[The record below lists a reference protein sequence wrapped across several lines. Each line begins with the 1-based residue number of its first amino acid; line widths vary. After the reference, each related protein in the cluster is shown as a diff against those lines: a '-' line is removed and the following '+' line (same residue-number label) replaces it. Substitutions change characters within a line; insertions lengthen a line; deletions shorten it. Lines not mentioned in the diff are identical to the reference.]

1 MEGSVAL
8 VEDEVRSIAAI
19 EDPVVRNERITEAYR
34 RLSDQMCAFIGGP
47 FANWCTYAIWSSRT
61 VGGALAGR
69 DLPLRAQQLL
79 RRVVRDEAARAR
91 VEGRLRAALPRTR
104 TTYAVPLADGNRDIF
119 VEVGASF
126 TRFLAHL
133 GADIVADERHLDEA
147 LETIVGE
154 DFGDGAATASGGP
167 RDAEPAAGSSRPPA
181 MATAAPALLREG
193 LRYYYAARFAES
205 ADQRSELVLAG
216 SLLVGAYEQ
225 RRVQDDVAAS
235 FAIGVAQVL
244 GPLARV
250 EWIRKLATPP
260 WARLMTRQIMSL
272 VIDGD
277 VIALG
282 EPIKA
287 APGANAL
294 YPATLAHVDSPALA
308 GILRQYDP
316 APGKPVIARNWSDYD
331 DRMRFITAFFRS
343 RQQSGGLF
351 RDGALEGEW

>member
-1 MEGSVAL
+1 MEGRVAL

-34 RLSDQMCAFIGGP
+34 RLSDQMCVFIGGP

-69 DLPLRAQQLL
+69 DLPVRAQQLL
-79 RRVVRDEAARAR
+79 TRLVRENGARGRIEA
-91 VEGRLRAALPRTR
+91 RLRSALPRTR
-104 TTYAVPLADGNRDIF
+104 TTYAVPLANGNRDIF
-119 VEVGASF
+119 VEVGSSF

-133 GADIVADERHLDEA
+133 GADVVADEQHLDEA
-147 LETIVGE
+147 IETIVGE
-154 DFGDGAATASGGP
+154 DLGDG
-167 RDAEPAAGSSRPPA
+167 

-205 ADQRSELVLAG
+205 ADQRSEFVLAG

-225 RRVQDDVAAS
+225 RRVQDNVAES
-235 FAIGVAQVL
+235 FAMGVAQVL

-250 EWIRKLATPP
+250 DWIRRNAAPL

-282 EPIKA
+282 RPIA
-287 APGANAL
+287 APPGAKAL

-316 APGKPVIARNWSDYD
+316 VPGKPVVARDWSDYD

-351 RDGALEGEW
+351 RDGTLEGEW